1 MKRNYTKKSYL
12 KRGKMKRGGNKAIQK
27 LRGNRREKKRKGYL
41 GFMYLKKEYDRA
53 NKEAL

>member
-27 LRGNRREKKRKGYL
+27 LRGNRRERDDGVKRVILSRRRK
-41 GFMYLKKEYDRA
+41 
-53 NKEAL
+53 